1 MATVKNMTDS
11 RAPLRRSSQRRT
23 TLAAILAAGSLGL
36 AACGTG
42 TGMESGG
49 AKNVGGEERSLVGT
63 ITAATLG
70 GTGKV
75 APLGEGDVALK
86 TARPAAPSLL
96 VVESV
101 RVAAHEG
108 FDRIVFDLAGDGEP
122 GWFIDYTTAPTQQGS
137 GNPVEF
143 PGSVALNVNID
154 GTAYPFELG
163 IEDPRIGTVAGS
175 GNVTQVQ
182 AVGTFEGR
190 SQFII
195 GLKEKLPY
203 SVAVLHDP
211 HRLVIDV
218 RHR

>member
-1 MATVKNMTDS
+1 MATVNNMTDS

-42 TGMESGG
+42 AGMESGG
-49 AKNVGGEERSLVGT
+49 AENAGGDERSLIET

-70 GTGKV
+70 GTGKA

-86 TARPAAPSLL
+86 TARPAAPSMLL
-96 VVESV
+96 VESV
-101 RVAAHEG
+101 RVAGHEG
-108 FDRIVFDLAGDGEP
+108 FDRVVFDFAGDGEP
-122 GWFIDYTTAPTQQGS
+122 GWFIDYTTSPKQQGS

-163 IEDPRIGTVAGS
+163 LEDPRIGTVAGS
-175 GNVTQVQ
+175 GNITQVQ

-190 SQFII
+190 SQFVI

-203 SVAVLHDP
+203 SVQVLEEP
-211 HRLVIDV
+211 HRVVIDI